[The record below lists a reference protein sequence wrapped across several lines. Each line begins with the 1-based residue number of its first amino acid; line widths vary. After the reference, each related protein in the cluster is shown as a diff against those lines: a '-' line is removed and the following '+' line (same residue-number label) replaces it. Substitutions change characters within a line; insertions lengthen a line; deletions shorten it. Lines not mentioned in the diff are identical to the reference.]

1 MDKVD
6 VVVQLLLWSK
16 CGLWRQVRAHGSHCL
31 REPMLLWTNTDFGWA
46 PDTVRSCTV
55 RSIERLFLEW
65 LCNRIHDSTNWGEC
79 FNIPKLRWRIEMWP
93 GTCWFYHPNLENRNY
108 PSASKPV
115 VLRIRAHS
123 VLVFTRAKITRSRS
137 YLMQIRLIIKWCD
150 STSPGESCSNKNR
163 VKYAKTEVWRRARP
177 QRRHVCETSAHRCIR
192 DEHDGWWQL
201 LLQSGIVQP
210 NLGATLTH
218 SFKYLSLQIV
228 CDEVF
233 LSVVFTGRILIYS
246 FARTNIQRS
255 FTVWRKM

>member
-16 CGLWRQVRAHGSHCL
+16 CRLWQQVRAHGSHCL
-31 REPMLLWTNTDFGWA
+31 PEPMLLWTNTDFGWA

-55 RSIERLFLEW
+55 QSNERLFLKW
-65 LCNRIHDSTNWGEC
+65 LQTEANG
-79 FNIPKLRWRIEMWP
+79 FNISKLRWWIKMRP

-123 VLVFTRAKITRSRS
+123 VLVFTRAKITRSRTC
-137 YLMQIRLIIKWCD
+137 LMQIRLIIKWCD

-163 VKYAKTEVWRRARP
+163 MKYAKTEVWRRARP
-177 QRRHVCETSAHRCIR
+177 QRRHVRETSAYRCIR

-201 LLQSGIVQP
+201 LLQ
-210 NLGATLTH
+210 
-218 SFKYLSLQIV
+218 
-228 CDEVF
+228 
-233 LSVVFTGRILIYS
+233 
-246 FARTNIQRS
+246 
-255 FTVWRKM
+255 